1 VRLVPPA
8 AGALGAVIAF
18 TAHHVIASP
27 LDPERL
33 VDRLHGQEVH
43 LPTDPRFLAWLA
55 DQVGGS
61 SSEDTID
68 VVLARRGLDST
79 AELRMEAPIEE
90 MLDDPRVAFA
100 AATRRE
106 LRVLRSQNGAA
117 VAVLGQGL
125 AGRLELAI
133 ELDPNVQGSERTD
146 QLLSIA
152 LAEVGSGQSVLA
164 QVSAGNSA
172 ALRAALRRGFTPIC
186 AEYLIR

>member
-1 VRLVPPA
+1 
-8 AGALGAVIAF
+8 
-18 TAHHVIASP
+18 
-27 LDPERL
+27 
-33 VDRLHGQEVH
+33 
-43 LPTDPRFLAWLA
+43 
-55 DQVGGS
+55 
-61 SSEDTID
+61 
-68 VVLARRGLDST
+68 
-79 AELRMEAPIEE
+79 

-106 LRVLRSQNGAA
+106 LRVLRSQDGAA

-152 LAEVGSGQSVLA
+152 LAEVGSGQSVFA